1 MDFFKYLTEIS
12 KTTFE
17 TKVNE
22 PLYMAAS
29 ILYNLK
35 QQESET
41 NSNYAAAYAFI
52 TETLGITDVN
62 GTKIADVF
70 DEIMSDENDHAAKFN
85 ALASQILGI
94 SEGNVNE

>member
-12 KTTFE
+12 KTTFDD
-17 TKVNE
+17 KANE
-22 PLYMAAS
+22 PFFMAAS

-70 DEIMSDENDHAAKFN
+70 DEIMADENDHAAKFDK
-85 ALASQILGI
+85 LA
-94 SEGNVNE
+94 NELIGVRIGRTES